1 MSLSKILCYNWV
13 RQSNVENKIG
23 PFPLDSLRPLSPT
36 QGLLTLLFSLGNL
49 DFLSSSLVID
59 SITMNKANGGD
70 GIPAKLFQ
78 ILKDDAV
85 KVLHSTCQQIWKT
98 QQQPRDWRRSVF
110 ISIPKKGNVKNVQVI
125 IQLHSFHRLAK

>member
-1 MSLSKILCYNWV
+1 MRL

-70 GIPAKLFQ
+70 GIPAKLLGNLDHDSL
-78 ILKDDAV
+78 LKE
-85 KVLHSTCQQIWKT
+85 LT
-98 QQQPRDWRRSVF
+98 
-110 ISIPKKGNVKNVQVI
+110 
-125 IQLHSFHRLAK
+125 L